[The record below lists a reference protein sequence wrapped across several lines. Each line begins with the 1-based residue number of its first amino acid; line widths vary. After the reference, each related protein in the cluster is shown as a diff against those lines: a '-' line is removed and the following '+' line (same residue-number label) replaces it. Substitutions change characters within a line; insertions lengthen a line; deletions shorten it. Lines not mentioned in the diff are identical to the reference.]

1 VIEILI
7 TLLAIATLIISIII
21 HELAH
26 GFVSYSLGD
35 PTPKEAG
42 RLTLNPIKHIDP
54 LGSIFLP
61 LLLVISNI
69 GIIFG
74 WAKPVPIDPR
84 NYKNIRTGWIITAMA
99 GPISNFILFVLMFL
113 ILHFFNLG
121 EVAKLIIWYAMAIN
135 FVLGA
140 FNLIPLPPLDGFWL
154 IFNILPDS
162 TRNKILIILESS
174 YGIVINIVGALSAIL
189 IAKYTVLP
197 IVMYLQ
203 GLL

>member
-1 VIEILI
+1 MIEILI
-7 TLLAIATLIISIII
+7 TLLAIVTLIISIII

-99 GPISNFILFVLMFL
+99 GPVSNFILFVLMFL

-162 TRNKILIILESS
+162 IRNKILIILESS

>member
-1 VIEILI
+1 MIEILI
-7 TLLAIATLIISIII
+7 ILLAIVTLIISIII

-162 TRNKILIILESS
+162 IRNKILIILESS

>member
-7 TLLAIATLIISIII
+7 TLLAIVTLIISIII

-113 ILHFFNLG
+113 ILYLFNLG

-162 TRNKILIILESS
+162 IRNKILIILESS

>member
-7 TLLAIATLIISIII
+7 ILLAIVTLIISIII

-42 RLTLNPIKHIDP
+42 RLTLNPIKHTDP

-113 ILHFFNLG
+113 ILYLFNLG

-162 TRNKILIILESS
+162 IRNKILIILESS

>member
-1 VIEILI
+1 MIEILI

-99 GPISNFILFVLMFL
+99 GPVSNFILFVLMFL

-162 TRNKILIILESS
+162 IRNKILIISESS

>member
-7 TLLAIATLIISIII
+7 TLLAIVTLIISIII

-42 RLTLNPIKHIDP
+42 RLTLNPIKHIDL

-113 ILHFFNLG
+113 ILYLFNLG

-162 TRNKILIILESS
+162 IRNKILIILESS
-174 YGIVINIVGALSAIL
+174 YGIVINMVGALSAIL

>member
-7 TLLAIATLIISIII
+7 TLLAIVTLIISIII

-84 NYKNIRTGWIITAMA
+84 NYKNIRTGWIITSMA

-113 ILHFFNLG
+113 ILYLFNLG

-162 TRNKILIILESS
+162 IRNKILIILESS

>member
-1 VIEILI
+1 MIEILI
-7 TLLAIATLIISIII
+7 TLLAIVTLIISIII

-84 NYKNIRTGWIITAMA
+84 NYKNIRTGWIITAIA

-113 ILHFFNLG
+113 ILYLFNLG

-162 TRNKILIILESS
+162 IRNKILIILESS

-197 IVMYLQ
+197 IIMYLQ

>member
-7 TLLAIATLIISIII
+7 TLLAIVTLIISIII

-99 GPISNFILFVLMFL
+99 GPISNFTLFVLMFL
-113 ILHFFNLG
+113 ILYLFNLG

-162 TRNKILIILESS
+162 IRNKILIILESS
-174 YGIVINIVGALSAIL
+174 YGIIINIVGALSAIL
-189 IAKYTVLP
+189 IARYTVLP

>member
-7 TLLAIATLIISIII
+7 TLLAIVTLIISIII

-99 GPISNFILFVLMFL
+99 GPVSNFILFVLMFL

-162 TRNKILIILESS
+162 IRNKILIILESS

>member
-7 TLLAIATLIISIII
+7 TLLAIVTLIISIII

-74 WAKPVPIDPR
+74 WAKHVPIDPR

-113 ILHFFNLG
+113 VLYLFNLG

-162 TRNKILIILESS
+162 IRNKILIILESS

-197 IVMYLQ
+197 IIMYLQ

>member
-1 VIEILI
+1 MIEILI
-7 TLLAIATLIISIII
+7 TLLAIVTLIISIII

-162 TRNKILIILESS
+162 IRNKILIILESS

>member
-1 VIEILI
+1 MIEILI

>member
-7 TLLAIATLIISIII
+7 TLLAIVTLIISIII

-42 RLTLNPIKHIDP
+42 RLTLNPIKHTDP

-113 ILHFFNLG
+113 ILYLFNLG

-162 TRNKILIILESS
+162 IRNKILIILESS

-189 IAKYTVLP
+189 IARYTVLP

>member
-7 TLLAIATLIISIII
+7 TLLAIVTLIISIII

-84 NYKNIRTGWIITAMA
+84 NYKNIRTGWIITAIA

-113 ILHFFNLG
+113 ILYLFNLG

-162 TRNKILIILESS
+162 IRNKILIILESS

-197 IVMYLQ
+197 IIMYLQ

>member
-7 TLLAIATLIISIII
+7 TLLAIVTLIISIII

-162 TRNKILIILESS
+162 IRNKILIILESS

>member
-7 TLLAIATLIISIII
+7 TLLAIVTLIISIII

-26 GFVSYSLGD
+26 GFVSHSLGD

-42 RLTLNPIKHIDP
+42 RLTLNPIRHIDL

-113 ILHFFNLG
+113 VLYLFNLG

-162 TRNKILIILESS
+162 IRNKILIILESS

>member
-1 VIEILI
+1 MIEILI
-7 TLLAIATLIISIII
+7 TLLAIVTLIISIII

-42 RLTLNPIKHIDP
+42 RLTLNPIKHTDP

-113 ILHFFNLG
+113 ILYLFNLG

-162 TRNKILIILESS
+162 IRNKILIILESS

-189 IAKYTVLP
+189 IARYTVLP

>member
-7 TLLAIATLIISIII
+7 TLLAIVTLIISIII

-99 GPISNFILFVLMFL
+99 GPVSNFILFALMFL

-162 TRNKILIILESS
+162 IRNKILIILESS

>member
-1 VIEILI
+1 MIEILI
-7 TLLAIATLIISIII
+7 ILLAIVTLIISIII

-42 RLTLNPIKHIDP
+42 RLTLNPIKHTDP

-113 ILHFFNLG
+113 ILYLFNLG

-162 TRNKILIILESS
+162 IRNKILIILESS

>member
-1 VIEILI
+1 MIEILI
-7 TLLAIATLIISIII
+7 ILLAIVTLIISIII

-42 RLTLNPIKHIDP
+42 RLTLNPIKHTDP

-113 ILHFFNLG
+113 ILYLFNLG

-162 TRNKILIILESS
+162 IRNKILIILESS

-189 IAKYTVLP
+189 IARYTVLP

>member
-7 TLLAIATLIISIII
+7 ILLAIVTLIISIII

-42 RLTLNPIKHIDP
+42 RLTLNPIKHTDP

-113 ILHFFNLG
+113 ILYLFNLG

-162 TRNKILIILESS
+162 IRNKILIILESS

-189 IAKYTVLP
+189 IARYTVLP

>member
-1 VIEILI
+1 MIEVLI
-7 TLLAIATLIISIII
+7 TVLVIAILIISIII

-26 GFVSYSLGD
+26 GFVSYFLGD

-84 NYKNIRTGWIITAMA
+84 NYKNVRTGWILTAIA
-99 GPISNFILFVLMFL
+99 GPTSNFIIFGSMFL
-113 ILHFFNLG
+113 ILYLFNLG

-135 FVLGA
+135 LVLGT
-140 FNLIPLPPLDGFWL
+140 FNLIPVPPLDGFWL
-154 IFNILPDS
+154 IFNILPDII
-162 TRNKILIILESS
+162 RNKILLLLESS
-174 YGIVINIVGALSAIL
+174 YGVVINIAGAFFAIL

-197 IVMYLQ
+197 IIVSLQ
-203 GLL
+203 SLL

>member
-1 VIEILI
+1 MIEILI

-99 GPISNFILFVLMFL
+99 GPVSNFILFVLMFL

>member
-7 TLLAIATLIISIII
+7 TLLAIVTLIISIII

-99 GPISNFILFVLMFL
+99 GPISNFTLFVLMFL
-113 ILHFFNLG
+113 ILYLFNLG

-154 IFNILPDS
+154 IFNILPD
-162 TRNKILIILESS
+162 TIRNKILIILESS
-174 YGIVINIVGALSAIL
+174 YGIIINIVGALSAIL
-189 IAKYTVLP
+189 IARYTVLP
-197 IVMYLQ
+197 IIMYLQ

>member
-7 TLLAIATLIISIII
+7 TLLAIVTLIISIII

-84 NYKNIRTGWIITAMA
+84 NYKNIRTGWTITAMA

-113 ILHFFNLG
+113 ILYLFNLG

-162 TRNKILIILESS
+162 IRNKILIILESS